1 VKIYGVDK
9 MTKKLSFTQRVNSNF
24 TQMENVFIAITFG
37 FIPKIL
43 SYLLGLFA
51 FYEIYFKNYLLAVV
65 SFLGFV
71 ILFVFHLYIVSITLN
86 KCEGADVRLHNSF
99 IGYYEYKDEIK
110 RMKIEKRNNRKIKKN
125 NLNYIS
131 EG

>member
-1 VKIYGVDK
+1 

-24 TQMENVFIAITFG
+24 TQMANIFIAITFG

-43 SYLLGLFA
+43 SYLLGLIA
-51 FYEIYFKNYLLAVV
+51 FYEIYLKNYLLAAA

-71 ILFVFHLYIVSITLN
+71 ILFMLHLYIVCKILN
-86 KCEGADVRLHNSF
+86 RCDGADVRLHNSF

>member
-1 VKIYGVDK
+1 
-9 MTKKLSFTQRVNSNF
+9 MTKKLSFTQRVNCNF
-24 TQMENVFIAITFG
+24 TQMANIFIAITFG

-51 FYEIYFKNYLLAVV
+51 FYEIYLKNYLLAAG

-71 ILFVFHLYIVSITLN
+71 ILFMFHLYIVCKVLN
-86 KCEGADVRLHNSF
+86 KCEGADMRLHNSF

-110 RMKIEKRNNRKIKKN
+110 RRKIEKRNLKKIKKN
-125 NLNYIS
+125 NLNCRTA
-131 EG
+131 

>member
-1 VKIYGVDK
+1 
-9 MTKKLSFTQRVNSNF
+9 MTKKLSFTQKVNCNF
-24 TQMENVFIAITFG
+24 TQMANIFIAMAFG
-37 FIPKIL
+37 FIPKGL
-43 SYLLGLFA
+43 SYLLGLIA
-51 FYEIYFKNYLLAVV
+51 FYEIYLKDYLLAAA

-71 ILFVFHLYIVSITLN
+71 ILFMLHLYIVCKVLN
-86 KCEGADVRLHNSF
+86 RCDGADVRLHNSF